1 MASELIIMSLN
12 ENLKISSMQKHFI
25 ALILLILFAS
35 EIHGNIIR
43 DSEIEEAISL
53 VAEPIIKAA
62 HLKNVK
68 IYLINDNSLN
78 AFTAGAEAIYI
89 YSGMIN
95 QFPDIDVIRGVIAHE
110 MGHVLGKHIV
120 RQQENID
127 IYGKAA
133 LSTLAIGLASAVAG
147 NSSLATAIA
156 LGGVHF
162 AERSILSYS
171 RTFESSADQTALRLL
186 EQSGYSARGMVKFFE
201 YSSATH
207 RGALINPYDQTHPLS
222 QERLTSLKYSYQ
234 NSKFKN
240 AKNPLEL
247 EYKFARSAAK
257 LLAFTV
263 DPKQLLGS
271 INPALPLE
279 IANYIKAICYF
290 RTGDLAKSIQH
301 INTLITAKPN
311 DAFYHELA
319 GQILFE
325 FGKKESLNSYNTAL
339 ALRPDDILI
348 KFSRAI
354 VGITIYEDAPAK
366 MKEFYKDLKLVIDRE
381 PDNLLALY
389 YLAIYYEKMG
399 KKPDSLLASAILA
412 YKTND
417 IARAK
422 GLAKAAIKGLEP
434 NTPSWFKANDII
446 LTDE

>member
-1 MASELIIMSLN
+1 MH
-12 ENLKISSMQKHFI
+12 KHFI
-25 ALILLILFAS
+25 VLILISLFCSKAYAAS
-35 EIHGNIIR
+35 VIR

-53 VAEPIIKAA
+53 IAEPVIKAA
-62 HLKNVK
+62 RLKNVK
-68 IYLINDNSLN
+68 IYLINDNALN

-110 MGHVLGKHIV
+110 LGHVLGKHVV

-133 LSTLAIGLASAVAG
+133 LSTMAIGLASAIAG
-147 NSSLATAIA
+147 NGSLATAIA

-186 EQSGYSARGMVKFFE
+186 EQSGFSARGMVKFFE
-201 YSSATH
+201 HSSATH

-234 NSKFKN
+234 NSKFKDS
-240 AKNPLEL
+240 KNSPEL

-263 DPKQLLGS
+263 DPKQLLTS
-271 INPALPLE
+271 VNPQGNAE
-279 IANYIKAICYF
+279 ITNYVKAICYF
-290 RTGDLAKSIQH
+290 RMGDLAKSIHH
-301 INTLITAKPN
+301 IDALIAQKPG
-311 DAFYHELA
+311 DAFYHELK

-325 FGKKESLNSYNTAL
+325 FGKKEALSSYTTAL
-339 ALRPDDILI
+339 SLRPSDVLI

-354 VGITIYEDAPAK
+354 VGITVYASLPVK
-366 MKEFYKDLKLVIDRE
+366 MAEFYKDLKLVTERE
-381 PDNLLALY
+381 PDNLTALY
-389 YLAIYYEKMG
+389 YLAIYYEKAG
-399 KKPDSLLASAILA
+399 KKPESLLASAVLA
-412 YKTND
+412 YKSND
-417 IARAK
+417 LTRAR
-422 GLAKAAIKGLEP
+422 GLAKAAIKGLVP
-434 NTPSWFKANDII
+434 NTPNWYKANDII
-446 LTDE
+446 LTDK